1 MGLVTVVTAPFVYWK
16 LDDDIPG
23 ARFLSE
29 EDKPKAVERLRANQ
43 TGTGTREFKW
53 RQVLEM
59 ALEPKTY
66 LFFALSL
73 FLNAGAAVTNTFGP
87 LILNGLGFDK
97 YTTSLLNMP
106 FGFVQFVIIL
116 IASWL
121 AQRFRLKSVV
131 LFALIL
137 PVVAGLAVLYAVPRS
152 PDQNAP
158 LLVGY
163 YLLAFLFGGVP
174 VIVAWIIANTGGTT
188 KKSVIMAVYNAA
200 SSTGNIIGPL
210 VFHSDDAP
218 EYLPGLRAILG
229 IFVAMA
235 AVTVIQAANLAFLN
249 RLQERKRVRNGKP
262 AKIQDTSMDDQY
274 RGFGAPDNASSDA
287 FAEDGPLDGEAE
299 RRHRLGEN
307 AFYDITDRENDE
319 FIYVL

>member
-16 LDDDIPG
+16 LDDDIIG

-29 EDKPKAVERLRANQ
+29 EDKPKAIERLRANQ

-53 RQVLEM
+53 RQVLEI
-59 ALEPKTY
+59 ALDPKTY
-66 LFFALSL
+66 LWFALSL

-87 LILNGLGFDK
+87 LILNGLDFDK

-121 AQRFRLKSVV
+121 TQRFRLKSVI
-131 LFALIL
+131 LFALIM
-137 PVVAGLAVLYAVPRS
+137 PVIAGLAVLYAVPRS
-152 PDQNAP
+152 PDHNAP

-174 VIVAWIIANTGGTT
+174 VTVAWVIANPGGTT
-188 KKSVIMAVYNAA
+188 KKSVMMSVYNAA

-210 VFHSDDAP
+210 VFSADDAP

-229 IFVAMA
+229 FFIAMA
-235 AVTVIQAANLAFLN
+235 GVTVIQAANLAFLN
-249 RLQERKRVRNGKP
+249 KLQERKRVRNGKP
-262 AKIQDTSMDDQY
+262 AKIQDTSMDHEY
-274 RGFGAPDNASSDA
+274 RGYDDAPDNASSNA
-287 FAEDGPLDGEAE
+287 ILEDGPQEAE
-299 RRHRLGEN
+299 REHHRLGEN